1 MKGQGNGNPLS
12 QTEKRLYNLKE
23 AAIYLGR
30 TVWGMRGLVYA
41 GKITYVKD
49 SRRFYSTSV
58 TSIRSSRTTSGSLNV
73 RFELFDSM
81 HTRM

>member
-49 SRRFYSTSV
+49 SRRFYFDKRDLDSFIEDNKRV
-58 TSIRSSRTTSGSLNV
+58 
-73 RFELFDSM
+73 FEC
-81 HTRM
+81 